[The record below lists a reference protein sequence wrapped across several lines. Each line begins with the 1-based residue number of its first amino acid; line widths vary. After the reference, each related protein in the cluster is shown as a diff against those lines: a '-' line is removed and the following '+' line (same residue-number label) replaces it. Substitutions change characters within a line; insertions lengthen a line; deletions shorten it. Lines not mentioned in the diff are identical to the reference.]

1 MLTKAGAIND
11 IIFDI
16 VYYPSI
22 RFSIFGAEKGR
33 KELGIVYNRID
44 NTLCDTTNRDQVIG
58 KIDIKH
64 NLP

>member
-11 IIFDI
+11 IIFDA
-16 VYYPSI
+16 VYYPGI
-22 RFSIFGAEKGR
+22 RFSIFSAEKGR
-33 KELGIVYNRID
+33 KDLRIVYNSID
-44 NTLCDTTNRDQVIG
+44 NTLYDTTNRDQVIS